1 MAENKNKTK
10 YKFGSQEFDGELYLR
25 NLKDNAQ
32 GFLDSQTD
40 WTPEQKEEWKHSYTN
55 YMNALQDDIVNG
67 GGRFS
72 TDEFGSIVDNKGEF
86 SNKDDDNFLYNQKG
100 EQINQEQYNQL
111 KKRKQQKYNAFTS
124 NQWFA
129 SYANAVGK
137 KLAQALAE
145 KNGDST
151 GNSFDYAKN
160 GFASY
165 WQKKYNPAGD
175 ANDASIYWKMDK
187 EGQYGNRINQT
198 VADLNDYLT
207 NSDLPDNVKQS
218 IEQYRDTLSQYS
230 TDKGFD
236 LDTWKNNVNIAASK
250 AGLNSWNSGFF
261 NFGGLNADGT
271 TPQNT
276 EQEHTFDIN
285 NDEDILNRYPEYRSQ
300 IEAHPELRDRILANA
315 RTQYN
320 QETQT
325 YIQQD
330 DKRIADEAW
339 SNWLKKNPGYAN
351 VTKRTNKTKY
361 GVYDDQ
367 GKFIQNNNSSN
378 NYLSESS
385 KQNFLKI
392 LDNVNWQSRNPLGS
406 SLNIRTGTGRLLSN
420 VGQALSYY
428 LPLFNKLDARNNT
441 KWWGEDFDK
450 VSDSAGNTIY
460 KAKKSKDAEGKYLY
474 VYIDKQG
481 HVYEYRDLPYDV
493 KYKQIQKASIGTKLD
508 LTPQQ
513 KQQEAAKQQQAIL
526 NNPNTP
532 EEQKR
537 KIVGNQKAKWDG
549 VAKARAVAAAADI
562 FSMLS
567 AFGVGI
573 GTVGS
578 ATAGLTSTG
587 LNAIAD
593 GMDDSVSLGDTIG
606 NAAMGVGLDL
616 VGLIPGLGTG
626 AKATKI
632 AKTVSKI
639 APTALTILAASNA
652 LDEESRKSWSKI
664 SSPSSMTV
672 QDWRNIANGLSVIAG
687 GHRAIK
693 GHLQANA
700 IKKATNTNKFRI
712 TSKSGKQLE
721 LSKDQLE
728 QLQNAKT
735 TEDANKLLSKW
746 HPGEE
751 VATKVSSKWQYL
763 RHPQNAANRN
773 QVPNIKPTSI
783 FGEVDRN
790 KIRNISNI
798 DIRAMSKLGS
808 LGERMSI
815 NPFGWIKNPYVNH
828 NPVVNQP
835 ISSKF
840 NYLRGISPLP
850 PHTGPLNLG
859 NNRPNIPL
867 QNAQNP
873 WSVQRAVNKGRN
885 VKTTPNKGN
894 ITRPTHSTKKNQ
906 LWFKEGGSIQ
916 KYANGG
922 NTQNSVGYAEGYNW
936 NNDVFSKN
944 IDHILGSLKKY
955 DKGYANWLNQMQ
967 DLHYTDYSNASK
979 QDYLNTSAYN
989 APSVGQYQD
998 KYKAGYE
1005 DEWDVSEQGNDPSGI
1020 GYNQLG
1026 IKNAQNAGKFGII
1039 SKQANSGD
1047 WLGDGNEYRTDNSFG
1062 GITDAR
1068 RLLGRK
1074 GDFTDEQF
1082 NQYQQKFKDLG
1093 WDYYLDNNTNY
1104 YKLKPID
1111 TPSNP
1116 KSTEVAKENPKENSQ
1131 PDVLDTIKQAYNSLD
1146 PTTKWGIPRA
1156 IYADRTNRKVTDL
1169 MHQTPLLLDP
1179 QEDHRYVQS
1188 DLDSEINGQRAAG
1201 QYNLAVSQPITSD
1214 GNLQT
1219 MSQLDA
1225 TIKGQDVINQ
1235 GRQQSNQVLRQM
1247 AEQAWQ
1253 QERENHTN
1261 RHNTA
1266 MQNRQSIWQTNQQNK
1281 QNEAAYL
1288 NQKFTIWDT
1297 LAQELEFNAKQDYEL
1312 KKSRMDQFIQ
1322 NDINN
1327 SIKYGLSNYSKQY
1340 GLDADDLAL
1349 WSSVYVDGSKKLSD
1363 VQKNPEELKRWN
1375 KLLNVTRQIQQDAM
1389 RNYYGIA
1396 PSQYYTIPTSGRFD
1410 NIKINKSNTSIYKKG
1425 GSLNIKK
1432 IREAAK
1438 GEKLAA
1444 AQLKAATADADRFNK
1459 SVNAFIDRSYDA
1471 VDRIRQYSKK
1481 KKKRK
1486 SK

>member
-55 YMNALQDDIVNG
+55 YINALQDDIANG

-100 EQINQEQYNQL
+100 EQINQEQYDQL
-111 KKRKQQKYNAFTS
+111 KKRKQKNYNAFTS

-145 KNGDST
+145 KNQNGSDTNGD
-151 GNSFDYAKN
+151 SFDYAKN

-175 ANDASIYWKMDK
+175 SNDASIYWKMDK
-187 EGQYGNRINQT
+187 EGQYSNRINQT

-230 TDKGFD
+230 TDNKFD

-276 EQEHTFDIN
+276 EQEHQFNIN
-285 NDEDILNRYPEYRSQ
+285 NDEDVLNRYPEYRSQ

-315 RTQYN
+315 RAQYN
-320 QETQT
+320 QETQA

-330 DKRIADEAW
+330 DKRKADEAW
-339 SNWLKKNPGYAN
+339 NNWLKQNPGYADVRKRQFN
-351 VTKRTNKTKY
+351 ADNTFGTLGVT
-361 GVYDDQ
+361 
-367 GKFIQNNNSSN
+367 NNNSSFL
-378 NYLSESS
+378 YLPQQG
-385 KQNFLKI
+385 KQIMQTIKDAFKDINRRKSDDFLMTPINANSGKYQ
-392 LDNVNWQSRNPLGS
+392 LKRLGD
-406 SLNIRTGTGRLLSN
+406 
-420 VGQALSYY
+420 ALAYY
-428 LPLFNKLDARNNT
+428 LPLIAKTRNGLDSLEEV
-441 KWWGEDFDK
+441 KDY
-450 VSDSAGNTIY
+450 SGNTIY
-460 KAKKSKDAEGKYLY
+460 KLKNSANAKGESLY
-474 VYIDKQG
+474 MYYNNGQLKT
-481 HVYEYRDLPYDV
+481 YRSLPYDALKKAHISKAQAGMV
-493 KYKQIQKASIGTKLD
+493 LETYAQKLAKKEQA
-508 LTPQQ
+508 QQ
-513 KQQEAAKQQQAIL
+513 KLL

-532 EEQKR
+532 VEQKR
-537 KIVGNQKAKWDG
+537 KIVGSQKPKLDG
-549 VAKARAVAAAADI
+549 VTAVRAISAAADI
-562 FSMLS
+562 ASMLS

-573 GTVGS
+573 GTIGS
-578 ATAGLTSTG
+578 AAAGLTSTATALG
-587 LNAIAD
+587 AD
-593 GMDDSVSLGDTIG
+593 LADDSVSAGEAWG

-639 APTALTILAASNA
+639 APTALTILAASNV
-652 LDEESRKSWSKI
+652 LDAESEKSWSKI
-664 SSPSSMTV
+664 GSPSSMTI
-672 QDWRNIANGLSVIAG
+672 QDWRNVLNGLSVIAG
-687 GHRAIK
+687 GHRVIK

-700 IKKATNTNKFRI
+700 IKQATNTNKFKI

-728 QLQNAKT
+728 QLQKAKT

-773 QVPNIKPTSI
+773 QIPNIKPISI
-783 FGEVDRN
+783 FGEVDKN
-790 KIRNISNI
+790 QLRNISNT
-798 DIRAMSKLGS
+798 DLRTMSKLGS
-808 LGERMSI
+808 WGERMSI
-815 NPFGWIKNPYVNH
+815 NPFSWIKNPYINH
-828 NPVVNQP
+828 NPTINQP

-840 NYLRGISPLP
+840 NNLRGISPLP

-873 WSVQRAVNKGRN
+873 WSIQRAVNKGRN
-885 VKTTPNKGN
+885 MKTTPNKGN
-894 ITRPTHSTKKNQ
+894 ITKPTHSKPRGSHQ

-1026 IKNAQNAGKFGII
+1026 IKNAQNSGKFGIV

-1093 WDYYLDNNTNY
+1093 WDYYLDNTTNY
-1104 YKLKPID
+1104 YKLKPVD

-1116 KSTEVAKENPKENSQ
+1116 KSTEVAKENPKENPQ
-1131 PDVLDTIKQAYNSLD
+1131 PNVLDTIKQVSNNLD
-1146 PTTKWGIPRA
+1146 PTIKWGLPRA

-1169 MHQTPLLLDP
+1169 MRQTLLLLDP
-1179 QEDHRYVQS
+1179 QEDHRYIQS
-1188 DLDSEINGQRAAG
+1188 DLDAEMNGQRAAG

-1219 MSQLDA
+1219 MAQLDA
-1225 TIKGQDVINQ
+1225 IIKGQDVINQ
-1235 GRQQSNQVLRQM
+1235 GRQQSNQTLRQM

-1253 QERENHTN
+1253 QEKENHTN

-1266 MQNRQSIWQTNQQNK
+1266 MQNRQSIWQTNQQNN

-1288 NQKFTIWDT
+1288 NQKFTIWDA

-1340 GLDADDLAL
+1340 GLDSDDLAL

-1410 NIKINKSNTSIYKKG
+1410 SIKAMANKDNVSEKKKG

>member
-25 NLKDNAQ
+25 NLKGNAQ

-55 YMNALQDDIVNG
+55 YMNALQDDIANG

-72 TDEFGSIVDNKGEF
+72 TDEFGSIIDNRGEF

-100 EQINQEQYNQL
+100 EQINQEQYDQL
-111 KKRKQQKYNAFTS
+111 RKRKQKKYNAFTS

-151 GNSFDYAKN
+151 NDTFDYAKN

-175 ANDASIYWKMDK
+175 SNDASIYWKMDK

-207 NSDLPDNVKQS
+207 NSDLPDNVKQN

-230 TDKGFD
+230 TDSKFD

-271 TPQNT
+271 IPQPT
-276 EQEHTFDIN
+276 GQEHQFDIN
-285 NDEDILNRYPEYRSQ
+285 NDEDVLNRYPEIKNQ
-300 IEAHPELRDRILANA
+300 IEVHPELKDRLLANA
-315 RTQYN
+315 RAQYN
-320 QETQT
+320 QETQDF
-325 YIQQD
+325 IQQD
-330 DKRIADEAW
+330 NKRKADEAW
-339 SNWLKKNPGYAN
+339 NNWLKKNPGYVDVRKRQFNADN
-351 VTKRTNKTKY
+351 TFGKLGVT
-361 GVYDDQ
+361 
-367 GKFIQNNNSSN
+367 NNNSDIIWLPQQGRQILQTIQKAFGDKNRRKSDD
-378 NYLSESS
+378 
-385 KQNFLKI
+385 FLMTPINANSGKYQ
-392 LDNVNWQSRNPLGS
+392 LNRLGD
-406 SLNIRTGTGRLLSN
+406 
-420 VGQALSYY
+420 ALAYY
-428 LPLFNKLDARNNT
+428 LPLMAKT
-441 KWWGEDFDK
+441 KGGLEDLEEVKDY
-450 VSDSAGNTIY
+450 SGNTIY
-460 KAKKSKDAEGKYLY
+460 KLKDSANAKGESLYMYYKDGQLKTYRSLPYNALRKA
-474 VYIDKQG
+474 YIDKAQSG
-481 HVYEYRDLPYDV
+481 MVIETYAQRQARKE
-493 KYKQIQKASIGTKLD
+493 QA
-508 LTPQQ
+508 QQ
-513 KQQEAAKQQQAIL
+513 KLL

-532 EEQKR
+532 KEQKR
-537 KIVGNQKAKWDG
+537 KIAGNQKPKFDT
-549 VAKARAVAAAADI
+549 VSNARIIAAAADI
-562 FSMLS
+562 GSMIAAYLPG
-567 AFGVGI
+567 A
-573 GTVGS
+573 GTVAS
-578 ATAGLTSTG
+578 AGLGLGST
-587 LNAIAD
+587 IANGVAD
-593 GMDDSVSLGDTIG
+593 FTDDSVSTGEALGNT
-606 NAAMGVGLDL
+606 ALGVGLDL

-626 AKATKI
+626 VKATRI

-664 SSPSSMTV
+664 SSPSSMTI
-672 QDWRNIANGLSVIAG
+672 QDWRNVLNGLNTIAG
-687 GHRAIK
+687 GHRAIH

-700 IKKATNTNKFRI
+700 IKQATNTNKFKI

-735 TEDANKLLSKW
+735 IEDANKLLSKW

-773 QVPNIKPTSI
+773 QVPNIKPISV
-783 FGEVDRN
+783 FGDIDKNQIR
-790 KIRNISNI
+790 KINNLDLRT
-798 DIRAMSKLGS
+798 MSKLGS
-808 LGERMSI
+808 WGERMSI
-815 NPFGWIKNPYVNH
+815 NPLGWIKNPYVNH
-828 NPVVNQP
+828 NPVINQP
-835 ISSKF
+835 TSNKF
-840 NYLRGISPLP
+840 SHLRGVSPLP

-859 NNRPNIPL
+859 NTRPNIPL

-873 WSVQRAVNKGRN
+873 WSIQRAVNKGRN
-885 VKTTPNKGN
+885 VKTTFDNKGN
-894 ITRPTHSTKKNQ
+894 ITKPTHSTRNRK

-955 DKGYANWLNQMQ
+955 NKGYANWLNQMQ

-1026 IKNAQNAGKFGII
+1026 IKNAQDSGKFGIV

-1093 WDYYLDNNTNY
+1093 WDYYLDNTTNY

-1111 TPSNP
+1111 TPNSP
-1116 KSTEVAKENPKENSQ
+1116 KNTEVAKENPKENPQ
-1131 PDVLDTIKQAYNSLD
+1131 PNVLDTIKQAYNSLD

-1169 MHQTPLLLDP
+1169 MRQTPLLLDP
-1179 QEDHRYVQS
+1179 QEDHRYIQS
-1188 DLDSEINGQRAAG
+1188 DLDAEINGQRVAG
-1201 QYNLAVSQPITSD
+1201 QYNLTVSQPITSD

-1219 MSQLDA
+1219 MAQLDA
-1225 TIKGQDVINQ
+1225 VIKGQDAINQ

-1253 QERENHTN
+1253 QEKENHTN

-1288 NQKFTIWDT
+1288 NQKFTIWDA

-1327 SIKYGLSNYSKQY
+1327 SIKYGLSSYKDQY
-1340 GLDADDLAL
+1340 GLDVNDLAL
-1349 WSSVYVDGSKKLSD
+1349 WASVYVDGSKKLSD

-1375 KLLNVTRQIQQDAM
+1375 KLLNVTKQIQQDAL

-1396 PSQYYTIPTSGRFD
+1396 PSQYYTIPTTGRFD
-1410 NIKINKSNTSIYKKG
+1410 SIKAIANKDNTPTKKKG

>member
-55 YMNALQDDIVNG
+55 YMNALQDDIANG

-100 EQINQEQYNQL
+100 EQINQEQYDQL
-111 KKRKQQKYNAFTS
+111 KKRKQKGYNAFTS

-145 KNGDST
+145 KQGDST
-151 GNSFDYAKN
+151 EDSFDYAKN

-175 ANDASIYWKMDK
+175 SNDASMYWKMDK

-198 VADLNDYLT
+198 VADLNDYIA
-207 NSDLPDNVKQS
+207 NSELPNNVKQN

-261 NFGGLNADGT
+261 NFGNLNTDGT
-271 TPQNT
+271 SSPT
-276 EQEHTFDIN
+276 EQEHQFDIN
-285 NDEDILNRYPEYRSQ
+285 NDDDLLNRYPELKQQ
-300 IEAHPELRDRILANA
+300 IDVHPELRDRILANA
-315 RTQYN
+315 RAQYN
-320 QETQT
+320 QETQQ
-325 YIQQD
+325 YIQED
-330 DKRIADEAW
+330 NKRKADEAW
-339 SNWLKKNPGYAN
+339 NNWLKQNPSYADVRKRQFN
-351 VTKRTNKTKY
+351 TDNTFGTLGVT
-361 GVYDDQ
+361 
-367 GKFIQNNNSSN
+367 NNNSDVVW
-378 NYLSESS
+378 LPEMGR
-385 KQNFLKI
+385 QT
-392 LDNVNWQSRNPLGS
+392 
-406 SLNIRTGTGRLLSN
+406 LNIIQKAFRDVNRRKSDDFLMTPINASSGKFQFKRL
-420 VGQALSYY
+420 GDALAYY
-428 LPLFNKLDARNNT
+428 LPLMQKTNNGFN
-441 KWWGEDFDK
+441 DFEK
-450 VSDSAGNTIY
+450 VKDYSGNTIY
-460 KAKKSKDAEGKYLY
+460 KLKNSANAKGESLYLY
-474 VYIDKQG
+474 YNNGQLKT
-481 HVYEYRDLPYDV
+481 YRSLPYDTL
-493 KYKQIQKASIGTKLD
+493 KKAHINKAQSGMVIESLEQRKAR
-508 LTPQQ
+508 QN
-513 KQQEAAKQQQAIL
+513 KQQQELL
-526 NNPNTP
+526 NNPSTP

-537 KIVGNQKAKWDG
+537 NIKGKQTPTTFKDDAVLGL
-549 VAKARAVAAAADI
+549 RAASAAADI
-562 FSMLS
+562 ASMLS
-567 AFGVGI
+567 AFGIGI

-578 ATAGLTSTG
+578 AAAGITSTG
-587 LNAIAD
+587 FNAAAD
-593 GMDDSVSLGDTIG
+593 SLDDSVSAGEAWG

-639 APTALTILAASNA
+639 APTALTLLAASNA
-652 LDEESRKSWSKI
+652 LDEESRKSWSKV
-664 SSPSSMTV
+664 SSPSSMTM
-672 QDWRNIANGLSVIAG
+672 QDWRNILNGLTVIAG

-700 IKKATNTNKFRI
+700 IKQATNTNKFKI

-728 QLQNAKT
+728 QLQKAKT
-735 TEDANKLLSKW
+735 TDEANKLLSKW

-763 RHPQNAANRN
+763 RHPQNAANRS
-773 QVPNIKPTSI
+773 QVPDIKATSVLGVIDTNKLKNINTTDLRI
-783 FGEVDRN
+783 
-790 KIRNISNI
+790 
-798 DIRAMSKLGS
+798 MSKSGS
-808 LGERMSI
+808 WGERMSI
-815 NPFGWIKNPYVNH
+815 KNPFKWRNPYINH
-828 NPVVNQP
+828 SP
-835 ISSKF
+835 ITQAAPFSIEPSLRRPYTRNTSTSNF
-840 NYLRGISPLP
+840 NDATP
-850 PHTGPLNLG
+850 P
-859 NNRPNIPL
+859 
-867 QNAQNP
+867 
-873 WSVQRAVNKGRN
+873 
-885 VKTTPNKGN
+885 
-894 ITRPTHSTKKNQ
+894 RPTPR
-906 LWFKEGGSIQ
+906 FKEGGNIQ

-936 NNDVFSKN
+936 NSDVFSKN

-1026 IKNAQNAGKFGII
+1026 IKSAQNAGKFGIV

-1074 GDFTDEQF
+1074 GDFTDEQY

-1093 WDYYLDNNTNY
+1093 WDYYLDNTTNY

-1116 KSTEVAKENPKENSQ
+1116 EKTDVAENTPKNDSG
-1131 PDVLDTIKQAYNSLD
+1131 PNVLDTIKQAYNSLN
-1146 PTTKWGIPRA
+1146 PTIKWGLPRA
-1156 IYADRTNRKVTDL
+1156 IYADMTNRKVTDL
-1169 MHQTPLLLDP
+1169 MRQIPLLLDP
-1179 QEDHRYVQS
+1179 QEDHRYIQS
-1188 DLDSEINGQRAAG
+1188 DLDAEMNGQRAAG
-1201 QYNLAVSQPITSD
+1201 QYNLAVSQPITAD

-1219 MSQLDA
+1219 MAQLDA
-1225 TIKGQDVINQ
+1225 IIKGQDVINQ
-1235 GRQQSNQVLRQM
+1235 GRQQSNQMLRQM

-1253 QERENHTN
+1253 QEKENHTN
-1261 RHNTA
+1261 RHNIA

-1288 NQKFTIWDT
+1288 NQKYTIWDT
-1297 LAQELEFNAKQDYEL
+1297 LAQELEFNDKQDYEL

-1327 SIKYGLSNYSKQY
+1327 SIKYGLSNYAKQY
-1340 GLDADDLAL
+1340 GLDDDDVAL

-1375 KLLNVTRQIQQDAM
+1375 KLLNATRQIQQDAI

-1396 PSQYYTIPTSGRFD
+1396 PSQYHTIPTRGRFD
-1410 NIKINKSNTSIYKKG
+1410 AIKAIANKENKTPTNKKG

-1432 IREAAK
+1432 VREAAK
-1438 GEKLAA
+1438 GEKLAS

-1459 SVNAFIDRSYDA
+1459 SVNTFIDRSYDA